1 MKKLV
6 LPLLF
11 IIAAFLFAGCGGDGS
26 DDSKAKET
34 MRHLKKT
41 DRVTLKQQDVEEG
54 ASYVF
59 TFNET
64 NIPVADTDLV
74 IKCEVNEAVPFLG
87 GKGLEDWNYFKTVQL
102 EDGSICDIGG
112 NLDEEGVLQ
121 AEYTNLL
128 CPADLEVGASW
139 TDNGTTYVV
148 TDYQYVCDD
157 DSDAYGAFLVES
169 TGAFESKVWWSAKEI
184 GFPVKCIYDG
194 ISLKIAKYE
203 DDI

>member
-11 IIAAFLFAGCGGDGS
+11 ILAAFLFAGCGGDGS

-64 NIPVADTDLV
+64 NIPVADTDKT
-74 IKCEVNEAVPFLG
+74 IICEVNEAAPFFGGESLG
-87 GKGLEDWNYFKTVQL
+87 DWNYFKTVQL
-102 EDGSICDIGG
+102 DDGSICDIGG
-112 NLDEEGVLQ
+112 NLNEEGVLE

-128 CPADLEVGASW
+128 CPAELEIGTAW
-139 TDNGTTYVV
+139 TDNGTTCVV
-148 TDYQYVCDD
+148 TDFQFVCDD

-169 TGAFESKVWWSAKEI
+169 TGAVTSKVWWSAKEI

-194 ISLKIAKYE
+194 VSLKIAKYE